1 MPIFLCFLR
10 SRQRALASEEELAAG
25 LSGLRARIEAGTAA
39 GWLEEREATRAA
51 VGQTTT
57 VVATKPLA

>member
-1 MPIFLCFLR
+1 VL
-10 SRQRALASEEELAAG
+10 RALASEDELAAG
-25 LSGLRARIEAGTAA
+25 LAGLRAKIEAGTAA
-39 GWLEEREATRAA
+39 SWLAEREAARAT